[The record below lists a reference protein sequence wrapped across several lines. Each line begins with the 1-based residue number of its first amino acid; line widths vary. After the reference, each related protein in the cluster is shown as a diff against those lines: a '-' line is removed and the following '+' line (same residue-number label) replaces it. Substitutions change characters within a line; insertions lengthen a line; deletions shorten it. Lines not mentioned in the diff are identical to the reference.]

1 MNNVRVNRAYST
13 NLSLN
18 LFNEISLLLEHVYNI
33 TLTYKV
39 DLKRVEEVVRIE
51 EFHRYDKSLINKT
64 SQDARLFTV
73 ENNTIFPKKLYQY
86 AYDENI
92 DTYENRFILFL
103 LVSLENDLKTG
114 LDLLQK
120 EKIPFLKSGISYGE
134 YGTYSLLNRYIN
146 NEDKLLKEENLY
158 KEKLEIYLRK
168 ISNLLKVDFF
178 RYIKKVNFDE
188 VYGTNILLNDKDYSF
203 LYFCYKKNKENSELI
218 KNQIY
223 LDLFNLLEKENK
235 ENIIFR
241 RSNYLSFLKDNFVFS
256 FKKEGKIY
264 LSLLNK
270 DINLLREY
278 VLDLKISL
286 FSKSLI
292 LTFEDEDYKIF
303 IKNLEDLKEVI
314 YSLKVLLRAKENVC
328 PLCKKDN
335 ESDVCHS
342 CNAKYA
348 LIKKKEG
355 TFARIFNIFAVN
367 LEGDEYEI

>member
-1 MNNVRVNRAYST
+1 MNSVRVNRAYST

-114 LDLLQK
+114 LNLLQK

-203 LYFCYKKNKENSELI
+203 LYF
-218 KNQIY
+218 
-223 LDLFNLLEKENK
+223 
-235 ENIIFR
+235 
-241 RSNYLSFLKDNFVFS
+241 
-256 FKKEGKIY
+256 
-264 LSLLNK
+264 
-270 DINLLREY
+270 
-278 VLDLKISL
+278 
-286 FSKSLI
+286 
-292 LTFEDEDYKIF
+292 
-303 IKNLEDLKEVI
+303 
-314 YSLKVLLRAKENVC
+314 
-328 PLCKKDN
+328 
-335 ESDVCHS
+335 
-342 CNAKYA
+342 
-348 LIKKKEG
+348 
-355 TFARIFNIFAVN
+355 
-367 LEGDEYEI
+367 